1 MRKEAEEL
9 IIEKLRSWDYC
20 KKKLLICVAPKN
32 TLTNCITFPYLDL
45 DAYVRII
52 IYVKE
57 GEAQGSCRVNETI
70 LNEWGI
76 DKNELFS
83 AAMECSN
90 NKYFTHTMSEIFGI
104 QTEIEQV
111 VVRVEYELYGAG
123 ALMFTT
129 TVLQDVANFFDSD
142 LILLPSSIHEIICM
156 SVNDVDLESASRL
169 VKEVNDGEVS
179 EEDRL
184 SDHAY
189 SYHRDSQII
198 TW

>member
-9 IIEKLRSWDYC
+9 IVEKLKSWEFC
-20 KKKLLICVAPKN
+20 KKRLLICVAPRG

-45 DAYVRII
+45 DAYVRIV
-52 IYVKE
+52 IYAKE
-57 GEAQGSCRVNETI
+57 EAQGSCRVNETI

-76 DKNELFS
+76 NRNELFN
-83 AAMECSN
+83 AAVECSN
-90 NKYFTHTMSEIFGI
+90 NKYFTHTMSELFDI

-111 VVRVEYELYGAG
+111 VIRVEYELYGAG

-142 LILLPSSIHEIICM
+142 LIIFPSSIHELICM
-156 SVNDVDLESASRL
+156 SANDVDIDSASEL
-169 VKEVNDGEVS
+169 VREVNDGEV
-179 EEDRL
+179 EEKDRL

-189 SYHRDSQII
+189 FYHKDSKMI